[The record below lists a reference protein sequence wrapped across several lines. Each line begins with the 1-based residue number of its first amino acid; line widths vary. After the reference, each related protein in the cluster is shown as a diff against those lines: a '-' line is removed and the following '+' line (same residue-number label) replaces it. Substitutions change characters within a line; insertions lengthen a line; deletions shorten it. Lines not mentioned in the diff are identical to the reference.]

1 MKRVL
6 MLAAALAVAGPV
18 FAQNAAVV
26 NGKAIPSTRVDQF
39 VKLLTKQGQPDSPQL
54 REQVREELINREV
67 LMQEVE
73 KRGIAKKPDVQVELE
88 LSRQSVLI
96 RQLLADYAE
105 KNPISDAAIQAEY
118 DNAKKVQGEKEYRAR
133 HILVEDEAKAREIIA
148 QLKAGGKFEEL
159 AKQSK
164 DTGSAANGGELD
176 WAPPGTYVG
185 PFADALGKLQK
196 GQLTDAPVQ
205 TQFGYHVIQLEDV
218 RDVQFPPL
226 AEVKPQVEESLR
238 AAKLRSFQ
246 QELREKAK
254 VQ

>member
-1 MKRVL
+1 

-26 NGKAIPSTRVDQF
+26 NGKAIPSTRVEQF

-54 REQVREELINREV
+54 REQVREELINREIF
-67 LMQEVE
+67 LQEVD
-73 KRGIAKKPDVQVELE
+73 KRGIAKKADVAAELE
-88 LSRQSVLI
+88 LTRQSVLI
-96 RQLLADYAE
+96 RQLFNDYLE
-105 KNPISDAAIQAEY
+105 KNPINDAAITAEY
-118 DNAKKVQGEKEYRAR
+118 NNIKKSQGDKEYRAR
-133 HILVEDEAKAREIIA
+133 HILVEDEAKAKDIIA
-148 QLKAGGKFEEL
+148 QLKAGAKFEDL

-176 WAPPGTYVG
+176 WATPGTYVG

-196 GQLTDAPVQ
+196 GQLTDTPVQ
-205 TQFGYHVIQLEDV
+205 TQFGYHVIKLEDV

-226 AEVKPQVEESLR
+226 TEVRPQIEESLR
-238 AAKLRSFQ
+238 QAKLRTFQ

>member
-6 MLAAALAVAGPV
+6 MLAAAFAVAGPV

-26 NGKAIPSTRVDQF
+26 NGKAIPSTRVEQF

-73 KRGIAKKPDVQVELE
+73 KRGIAKKPDVQVEVE

-96 RQLLADYAE
+96 RQLLADYVE
-105 KNPISDAAIQAEY
+105 KNPVTDAAVQAEY
-118 DNAKKVQGEKEYRAR
+118 DKIKLAQGEKEYRAR
-133 HILVEDEAKAREIIA
+133 HILVEDEAKAKEIIA
-148 QLKAGGKFEEL
+148 QLKAGAKFEDL

-176 WAPPGTYVG
+176 WATPGTYVG

-196 GQLTDAPVQ
+196 GQLTETPVQ
-205 TQFGYHVIQLEDV
+205 TQFGYHVIKLEDI

>member
-26 NGKAIPSTRVDQF
+26 NGKAIPSTRVEQF

-54 REQVREELINREV
+54 REQVREELINREIF
-67 LMQEVE
+67 LQEVD
-73 KRGIAKKPDVQVELE
+73 KRGIAKKADVAAELE
-88 LSRQSVLI
+88 LTRQSVLI
-96 RQLLADYAE
+96 RQLFNDYLE
-105 KNPISDAAIQAEY
+105 KNPISDAAITAEY
-118 DNAKKVQGEKEYRAR
+118 ESIKKSQGDKEYRAR
-133 HILVEDEAKAREIIA
+133 HILVDDEAKARDIIA
-148 QLKAGGKFEEL
+148 QLKAGAKFEDL

-176 WAPPGTYVG
+176 WATPGTYVG

-196 GQLTDAPVQ
+196 GQLTETPVQ
-205 TQFGYHVIQLEDV
+205 TQFGYHVIRLEDV
-218 RDVQFPPL
+218 RAVQFPPL
-226 AEVKPQVEESLR
+226 AEVKPQIEESLR
-238 AAKLRSFQ
+238 QAKLRTFQ